1 MTRISR
7 VFSLA
12 ALSLFTVFASYAQK
26 AEAIKIKDETYYGV
40 RSIPGYTITG
50 TYKYEGKGE
59 PIVQLNPDGT
69 GLFQR
74 HGVPADK
81 IKWWIMSDANGVVK
95 TNKGETGQQHT
106 LITEL
111 TEDIYQTI
119 SGGRQVKAWSAG
131 DFDMKM
137 VTIRYDKG
145 KIYILGER
153 EKDAN

>member
-1 MTRISR
+1 MTR
-7 VFSLA
+7 V
-12 ALSLFTVFASYAQK
+12 LSLIVLSVFFVLNSYAQK

-40 RSIPGYTITG
+40 RSIPGYTVTG

-59 PIVQLNPDGT
+59 PIIQLNPDGT

-81 IKWWIMSDANGVVK
+81 IKWWIMAESNGTVK
-95 TNKGETGQQHT
+95 TNKGEYGQQHT

-111 TEDIYQTI
+111 QEDIYQTV

-131 DFDMKM
+131 DFDMHM
-137 VTIRYDKG
+137 VTIKYDEN

-153 EKDAN
+153 VKDAK

>member
-1 MTRISR
+1 MIKLSR
-7 VFSLA
+7 VLPVLGLLLLSVFTSL
-12 ALSLFTVFASYAQK
+12 AQK
-26 AEAIKIKDETYYGV
+26 AEAINIKGETYYGV

-50 TYKYEGKGE
+50 LYKYEGKGE

-81 IKWWIMSDANGVVK
+81 IKWWIMADANGTVK
-95 TNKGETGQQHT
+95 TNKGEAGQQHT
-106 LITEL
+106 LITQL

-137 VTIRYDKG
+137 VTVRYDKG